1 MRAAPASH
9 GAPAW
14 RSRRLPW
21 GGNRPRAK
29 RQRHPTLPWAARF
42 VRSCRWTA
50 SPGLSHSRRVVCCR
64 GTATWL
70 VRARERSDED
80 EGVPRL
86 KFPAPESRVGGC
98 IDDGEVGGNER
109 RGSPQGDPIRTR
121 VCENH
126 EQAIDLG
133 VRPLPDDLAHLTLRV
148 HEARLEFGAAYAA
161 LDVGDRQVPGPLIPS
176 VADRHFTANRPGR
189 SDQLRERLSEAKMR
203 QVAQRFT
210 AWIPAEPEIDADYA
224 RDTVQRRDIH
234 PRRQTTLDTAELRRR
249 DPGCVRHL
257 VERQAGGR
265 PRDPKLGPDVRS
277 SVEER
282 RSAREMRDSGIGP
295 WSSRAITRH
304 STRPPPRFRHVL
316 RRPPIDFRAMP
327 DQTATDRLPPHA

>member
-1 MRAAPASH
+1 
-9 GAPAW
+9 
-14 RSRRLPW
+14 
-21 GGNRPRAK
+21 
-29 RQRHPTLPWAARF
+29 LPWAARF

-210 AWIPAEPEIDADYA
+210 AWIRAEPEIDADYA

-249 DPGCVRHL
+249 DPDCVRHL

-277 SVEER
+277 KRRGTAVCAGDARLRHRTMVE
-282 RSAREMRDSGIGP
+282 
-295 WSSRAITRH
+295 SSDHPALNAAA
-304 STRPPPRFRHVL
+304 PRFRHVL